1 MSFLFPFLLLH
12 PCHVL
17 SPCICIRSLP
27 VLWRSIAYGLVL
39 NNLVF
44 NSASHCLTC
53 LASGNQT
60 ALQLR
65 LKHLNESRLLFTTCN
80 CLFCLIFLLL
90 CSAHTISCLKHRRD
104 IMQFFNCKSK
114 TVSGRYCE
122 NNVFNCTV
130 LLMYKK
136 WSTTIHSEV
145 ENCV

>member
-17 SPCICIRSLP
+17 LRWICTRFLP
-27 VLWRSIAYGLVL
+27 ILWRSIAYRLVL
-39 NNLVF
+39 NNLIF
-44 NSASHCLTC
+44 NSASRYLIC
-53 LASGNQT
+53 LASGSRT
-60 ALQLR
+60 SLQLW

-80 CLFCLIFLLL
+80 CVFCLILLL
-90 CSAHTISCLKHRRD
+90 LWSAQAISCLKHRRD

-130 LLMYKK
+130 LMYKN
-136 WSTTIHSEV
+136 WSTIIHAEV